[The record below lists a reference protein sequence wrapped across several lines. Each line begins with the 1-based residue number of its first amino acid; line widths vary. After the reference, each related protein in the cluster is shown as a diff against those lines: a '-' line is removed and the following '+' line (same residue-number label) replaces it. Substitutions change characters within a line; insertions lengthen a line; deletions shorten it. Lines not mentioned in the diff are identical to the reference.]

1 MDVTRSCKMKNIKLF
16 IMLLLV
22 SEMVFTYCKSEG
34 GEKDQPPVIIKTD
47 SAEHIHEYTIIA
59 SAKNWKRI
67 NGTECFIDIP
77 IEEINEIILKNG
89 LIMIYLI
96 EGNKHLALPF
106 NYYQVRRI
114 LSFQPSFEPGH
125 AFITIYGNFIVNV
138 SVKYEFKVI
147 IISKEIL
154 KKNKSKDW
162 NDLKILKK
170 TKPIL

>member
-1 MDVTRSCKMKNIKLF
+1 MDITGSCKMKNIKLF

-22 SEMVFTYCKSEG
+22 SETVFTYCKSEG
-34 GEKDQPPVIIKTD
+34 GEKYQPPVIIKTD

-77 IEEINEIILKNG
+77 IKEINETILKDG

-96 EGNKHLALPF
+96 EGKKHLALPF

-114 LSFQPSFEPGH
+114 LSFEPSFEPGH
-125 AFITIYGNFIVNV
+125 IFITIYGNFIVNV
-138 SVKYEFKVI
+138 SVKYEFKVL
-147 IISKEIL
+147 IISKEVL
-154 KKNKSKDW
+154 KKSKVKAW
-162 NDLKILKK
+162 K
-170 TKPIL
+170 TYKTGTEK